1 LEVFENGSA
10 FIQKISSVG
19 ASLLAKASG
28 QSIFAVA
35 DTPLSRAGS
44 LPQVSCW
51 VIEFLNTALD
61 FPVCPPQVD
70 PRLISS
76 PSLKGL
82 KMENSRATARPAV
95 WLMLVIVLVALN
107 LRPSMAAVGPLLS
120 AIRDDIPL
128 SFSLASLLTMLPVMA
143 MGLAMFYG
151 IAITRRL
158 GEHRTVL
165 LSLLIIGLATL
176 SRLFIDSAAELI
188 VSAVLAGIGI
198 ALIQALMPALIKS
211 RFPNHMAVCMGLY
224 VTSIMGGAA
233 LAASFAPMVM
243 GVTGN
248 WRSGLAIWAVLAS
261 LALVFWWSQRRSL
274 SATAATTTRKDSFYN
289 NSRAWLLAIFF
300 GLGTASYT
308 CVLAWLAPY
317 YVEKGWSEQSAGL
330 LLGFLTAMEVISGLV
345 VPAIANRSRD
355 RRSVLT
361 VLLGLIIAGFC
372 GLILSPQ
379 HLSFFWPCLLGLG
392 IGGLFPMSLIVS
404 LDHLDNPQ
412 RAGGLTAFVQGIG
425 YMIAGLSPLMAGIV
439 RDQLGS
445 FEWAWWSLTAVMVI
459 MLLMVRRFDPR
470 HYARHFG

>member
-1 LEVFENGSA
+1 
-10 FIQKISSVG
+10 
-19 ASLLAKASG
+19 
-28 QSIFAVA
+28 
-35 DTPLSRAGS
+35 
-44 LPQVSCW
+44 
-51 VIEFLNTALD
+51 
-61 FPVCPPQVD
+61 
-70 PRLISS
+70 
-76 PSLKGL
+76 
-82 KMENSRATARPAV
+82 MENVRTTTARPAV
-95 WLMLVIVLVALN
+95 WLMFAIILVALN

-120 AIRDDIPL
+120 AIRGDIAL

-143 MGLAMFYG
+143 MGLAMFFG
-151 IAITRRL
+151 IRISQRL
-158 GEHRTVL
+158 GELRTVL

-176 SRLFIDSAAELI
+176 SRLMIDSAAELI
-188 VSAVLAGIGI
+188 ASAVLAGIGI

-211 RFPNHMAVCMGLY
+211 RFPDNVALCMGLY

-233 LAASFAPMVM
+233 IAASFAPLMLAH
-243 GVTGN
+243 TGS
-248 WRSGLAIWAVLAS
+248 WRIALAVWAA
-261 LALVFWWSQRRSL
+261 LALLAFVSGWTQRKNL
-274 SATAATTTRKDSFYN
+274 SSPAAVATQKESFFN

-317 YVEKGWSEQSAGL
+317 YVEKGWSEQNAGL

-355 RRSVLT
+355 RRGVLMA
-361 VLLGLIIAGFC
+361 LLGLIIAGFC

-379 HLSFFWPCLLGLG
+379 HLSLLWLCLLGLG

-425 YMIAGLSPLMAGIV
+425 YLIAGLSPLMAGIV

-459 MLLMVRRFDPR
+459 MLLMVWRFDPR
-470 HYARHFG
+470 HYTRHFD

>member
-1 LEVFENGSA
+1 
-10 FIQKISSVG
+10 
-19 ASLLAKASG
+19 
-28 QSIFAVA
+28 
-35 DTPLSRAGS
+35 
-44 LPQVSCW
+44 
-51 VIEFLNTALD
+51 
-61 FPVCPPQVD
+61 
-70 PRLISS
+70 
-76 PSLKGL
+76 
-82 KMENSRATARPAV
+82 MENVRTTARPAV
-95 WLMLVIVLVALN
+95 WLMFAIILVALN

-120 AIRDDIPL
+120 AIRGDIAL

-143 MGLAMFYG
+143 MGLAMFFG
-151 IAITRRL
+151 IRISQRL
-158 GEHRTVL
+158 GELRTVL

-176 SRLFIDSAAELI
+176 SRLMIDSAAELI
-188 VSAVLAGIGI
+188 ASAVLAGIGI

-211 RFPNHMAVCMGLY
+211 RFPDNVALCMGLY

-233 LAASFAPMVM
+233 IA
-243 GVTGN
+243 
-248 WRSGLAIWAVLAS
+248 AS
-261 LALVFWWSQRRSL
+261 LAPLMLAHTGSWRIALAVWAALALLAFVSGWTQRKNL
-274 SATAATTTRKDSFYN
+274 SSPAAVATQKESFFN

-317 YVEKGWSEQSAGL
+317 YVEKGWSEQNAGL

-355 RRSVLT
+355 RRGVLMA
-361 VLLGLIIAGFC
+361 LLGLIIAGFC

-379 HLSFFWPCLLGLG
+379 HLSLLWPCLLGLG

-425 YMIAGLSPLMAGIV
+425 YLIAGLSPLMAGIV

-445 FEWAWWSLTAVMVI
+445 FEWAWWALTAVMVI
-459 MLLMVRRFDPR
+459 MLLMAWRFDPR
-470 HYARHFG
+470 RYARHFD